1 MTDPVLVLVYGPIG
15 LGKTTDTVYAAP
27 CSLFVGETMAIRS
40 VALSVCGIDIPTSN
54 IIVPVGGI
62 RALTALIPKLKGKT
76 RSLVIDDLSLIVQ
89 QEFVEL
95 EKSGKKGYDLFH
107 VFQLRLHELR
117 EAARRGEVHVFISA
131 HDGKPHVNGNTQ
143 QLIRGGPKLPG
154 QSQEDIGGAFDAVY
168 RLVANPSRP
177 IGHIA
182 EYQVGIDDNH
192 VTKDRFNVIYG
203 AIPANLSEVLRVH
216 GIALPRAPNLTWLD
230 DGIQQ
235 YATQLATLPLE
246 TLRDRKI
253 MGAVMAQIRADIVE
267 KYTQNAKHQDWC
279 MRDSYDRV
287 IIAHNIAAHRRA
299 LFGG

>member
-27 CSLFVGETMAIRS
+27 RSLFVGEVMAIRS
-40 VALSVCGIDIPTSN
+40 VALSVCGIDIPPSN

-62 RALTALIPKLKGKT
+62 RAVTALIPKLRGVT
-76 RSLVIDDLSLIVQ
+76 QSLVIDDLSLIVQ

-95 EKSGKKGYDLFH
+95 ERSGKKGYDLFH

-117 EAARRGEVHVFISA
+117 EAARRGGVHILISA

-154 QSQEDIGGAFDAVY
+154 QSQEDIGAAFDGVF

-182 EYQVGIDDNH
+182 EYQVGSDDNY

-203 AIPANLSEVLRVH
+203 AVPANLSEVLRVH
-216 GIALPRAPNLTWLD
+216 GIELPRAPGLEWLD
-230 DGIQQ
+230 VAVPH
-235 YATQLATLPLE
+235 YAEHLATLPLE
-246 TLRDRKI
+246 TLRDRKV
-253 MGAVMAQIRADIVE
+253 MGAVMAQIRADIAA
-267 KYTQNAKHQDWC
+267 KYTENAKHQDWC

-287 IIAHNIAAHRRA
+287 MIAYNVRAHRMA
-299 LFGG
+299 MFGG